1 MFLSQTMESLT
12 NTKHRNKINI
22 CQFTN
27 PATSYYILK
36 SSPIVAKTSMLHVI
50 GFLDPPVK
58 KDSANNLN
66 VLLKNEL
73 FH

>member
-1 MFLSQTMESLT
+1 MESLT

-36 SSPIVAKTSMLHVI
+36 SSPIAAKTSMSHVA

-66 VLLKNEL
+66 VFLKNEL
-73 FH
+73 LH

>member
-1 MFLSQTMESLT
+1 MESLT
-12 NTKHRNKINI
+12 NTKHRNKISR

-36 SSPIVAKTSMLHVI
+36 SSPIVAKTSMLHVV
-50 GFLDPPVK
+50 GFLDPPVEK
-58 KDSANNLN
+58 GSANNPN